1 MNKKFLI
8 GIGFAI
14 IALIIAGLV
23 LRPVLVPVGL
33 VGVALISVWIFLLWM
48 VQSRKAINIFEHMEP
63 ESAQTLLKRLK
74 VLMFI
79 SGISLAT
86 GIIGTIL
93 HNALY
98 GISEIE
104 EPVTFFIAIV
114 GLFLFV
120 IITVVSL
127 VVFLIG
133 KRRTV

>member
-1 MNKKFLI
+1 MMDMPYGSI
-8 GIGFAI
+8 
-14 IALIIAGLV
+14 
-23 LRPVLVPVGL
+23 PVGL
-33 VGVALISVWIFLLWM
+33 VGVALISVRIFLLWM